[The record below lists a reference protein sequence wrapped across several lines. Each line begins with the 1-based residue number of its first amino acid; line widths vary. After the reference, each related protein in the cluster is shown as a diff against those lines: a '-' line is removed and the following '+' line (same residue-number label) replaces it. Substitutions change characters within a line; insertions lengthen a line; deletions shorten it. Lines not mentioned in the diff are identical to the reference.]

1 MARIHV
7 IGSQRVN
14 KHYWDFR
21 SDWKRCFLTQL
32 VFCLWEIMVKV
43 LPCRSEQCLGH
54 VNKLTLEGCSKTG
67 AFGQSINHISWTQ
80 GPQKYLRYEADSFIS
95 KCAKFGQDRKN
106 ATQILENLYA
116 FEDNGV
122 WTSWGKFSQLSREYM
137 WAAVNLLPN
146 RPGIWDLSDRD
157 AFLLNFSLVL
167 GIQLTTF
174 LGINTL
180 PYI

>member
-1 MARIHV
+1 MR
-7 IGSQRVN
+7 
-14 KHYWDFR
+14 
-21 SDWKRCFLTQL
+21 
-32 VFCLWEIMVKV
+32 E
-43 LPCRSEQCLGH
+43 
-54 VNKLTLEGCSKTG
+54 
-67 AFGQSINHISWTQ
+67 
-80 GPQKYLRYEADSFIS
+80 
-95 KCAKFGQDRKN
+95 FGQDRKN

-122 WTSWGKFSQLSREYM
+122 WTSWGKLCQLSREYM